1 MRAFFVPFLRRS
13 RLIFMQGN
21 GLLFA
26 TCNGCFMAGY
36 AVIRIRAKYLQYI
49 EYGALCLNL

>member
-36 AVIRIRAKYLQYI
+36 AVIRIRAKYQQYI